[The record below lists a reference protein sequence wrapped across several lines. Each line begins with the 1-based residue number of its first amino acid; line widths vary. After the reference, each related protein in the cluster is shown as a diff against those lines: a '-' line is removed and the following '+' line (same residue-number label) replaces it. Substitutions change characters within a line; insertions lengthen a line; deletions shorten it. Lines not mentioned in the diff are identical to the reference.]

1 MLIIL
6 SIVVAVAAL
15 IILPF
20 WHLLGVG
27 IFAALLFWM
36 FHIHPLPVI
45 ALYLVAYCIRGVLV
59 FLGLAGLFAWATRE
73 K

>member
-6 SIVVAVAAL
+6 SIVVALAAL
-15 IILPF
+15 FILPF
-20 WHLLGVG
+20 WHLLGAG
-27 IFAALLFWM
+27 IFAALLFWL

-45 ALYLVAYCIRGVLV
+45 ALYLAAYCIRWVLV
-59 FLGLAGLFAWATRE
+59 LLGLAGLFAWASRE